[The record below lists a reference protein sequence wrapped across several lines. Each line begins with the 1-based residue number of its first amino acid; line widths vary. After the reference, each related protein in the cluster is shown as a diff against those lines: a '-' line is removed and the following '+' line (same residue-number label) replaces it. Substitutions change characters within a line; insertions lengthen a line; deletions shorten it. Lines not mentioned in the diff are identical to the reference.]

1 MISTFSNAVFMGSL
15 KLVLYPTRNR
25 RLLVFLLPKSAK
37 GIKKALCC
45 VARLSDLSLQA
56 KLNLLPIGTFSFTP
70 ASLVSQ
76 RLCH

>member
-1 MISTFSNAVFMGSL
+1 M
-15 KLVLYPTRNR
+15 
-25 RLLVFLLPKSAK
+25 PKSAK
-37 GIKKALCC
+37 GIKKSLCC

-76 RLCH
+76 WLRP